1 MPSGRKR
8 DFGRLLIVL
17 ALVLMGVFM
26 AFDISRPDSLLRSWF
41 GPQLPQRLQPREL
54 IDAVRRSR

>member
-8 DFGRLLIVL
+8 DFGLVLIVL
-17 ALVLMGVFM
+17 ALILMGVFM
-26 AFDISRPDSLLRSWF
+26 AFDISRHDSLLRSWF
-41 GPQLPQRLQPREL
+41 GPQPPQRLQLQEL

>member
-41 GPQLPQRLQPREL
+41 GPQRLQPREL

>member
-8 DFGRLLIVL
+8 DFGRVLIVL
-17 ALVLMGVFM
+17 ALILMGVFM
-26 AFDISRPDSLLRSWF
+26 AFDPSRHDSLLRSWF
-41 GPQLPQRLQPREL
+41 GPQPPQRLQLQEL

>member
-17 ALVLMGVFM
+17 ALILMGVLM

-41 GPQLPQRLQPREL
+41 GPQPPQRLQPREL
-54 IDAVRRSR
+54 IDAIRPSR

>member
-8 DFGRLLIVL
+8 DFGRFLIVL

-26 AFDISRPDSLLRSWF
+26 AFDISRPDSLLRSSF
-41 GPQLPQRLQPREL
+41 GPQSPQRLQLREL